1 MTIHCS
7 SNLIKIIIFNTFSI
21 KIFSL
26 SLSLSLSLSHTHTL
40 FFLFLLSL
48 DSLFSLLSH
57 FLLSFTGFCLLYLF
71 SFFLTGSTSLY
82 FFLSPTLSPLPSLAR
97 PSLSHRFPMG
107 ACHSALAVTVG
118 HLVMLGLG
126 HGSRVTVWRWIG
138 FGGG

>member
-26 SLSLSLSLSHTHTL
+26 SLSLSHTHTHTL

-107 ACHSALAVTVG
+107 VSHNALAVTVG
-118 HLVMLGLG
+118 HLVTMSVGR
-126 HGSRVTVWRWIG
+126 GSQ
-138 FGGG
+138 FGGE